1 MCLMAALRGKWITV
15 SAFFF
20 LYFYTVFEGPDM
32 PAGGEELRV
41 LLVGGGGPE
50 NLGFTR
56 LPFPGI
62 ELGPDVDAL
71 SKFRRVV
78 MSF

>member
-1 MCLMAALRGKWITV
+1 
-15 SAFFF
+15 
-20 LYFYTVFEGPDM
+20 M